1 MNWVT
6 IIGLIAATCTTIAF
20 LPQTIKS
27 IKTKQTKDL
36 SLAMYTILTIGVF
49 LWLVYGL
56 LTRDLPIIVANT
68 ITFLFSAAIL
78 ILKIK
83 YK

>member
-6 IIGLIAATCTTIAF
+6 IIGLIAATHTTIAF
-20 LPQTIKS
+20 LPQAIKS

-36 SLAMYTILTIGVF
+36 SLAMYTMLTIGVF

-56 LTRDLPIIVANT
+56 LTRDLPIIAANT
-68 ITFLFSAAIL
+68 ITFLFSVAIL